1 MIAKALVWLRNDLR
15 LADNPAL
22 HAAFKLGGA
31 ITALLCMSPIR
42 NCVTRALPSVGGWNR
57 AWTCWQEVSMNEI

>member
-22 HAAFKLGGA
+22 HAAFAGWRDHGPFVHESNPQLRDPGA
-31 ITALLCMSPIR
+31 AVRWWL
-42 NCVTRALPSVGGWNR
+42 NR